1 VPISAALTNLLTRE
15 ECWRILLTYSQTM
28 VFLDDIELDVA
39 PRVFAEQDTVR
50 GLHFQGHAAPSLE

>member
-1 VPISAALTNLLTRE
+1 VPISAALINLLTHE

-28 VFLDDIELDVA
+28 VFLDDIELDIA

-50 GLHFQGHAAPSLE
+50 GLHF